1 LIKQKEK
8 ELDKNRKIASGVIEL
23 IKNSIYQ
30 FTKTLKIR
38 SFNPSLE
45 VTNKAVLFLNK
56 LESPC
61 YYISAL
67 LRTFAL
73 RLLRW
78 LVCNL
83 PNVLNFE
90 VN

>member
-8 ELDKNRKIASGVIEL
+8 ELDQNRKIASGVIEL
-23 IKNSIYQ
+23 IKNS
-30 FTKTLKIR
+30 TLKIR

-45 VTNKAVLFLNK
+45 VTNSPVLFLNK

-73 RLLRW
+73 RLSR
-78 LVCNL
+78 
-83 PNVLNFE
+83 
-90 VN
+90 